1 MPGRRI
7 GAWFCE
13 PVDKVEGVL
22 TIMENKME
30 KHTKILGILFIVSGV
45 LSIFWGFI
53 IVFVLLGSG
62 FVTSDGDVFAMLS
75 VIAVISSSFLFVTG
89 IPEIIAGWGLLEKKR
104 WSRILA
110 IIMGI
115 INLMDIPF
123 GLALGVYALWVLF
136 NPESKEFLDA

>member
-1 MPGRRI
+1 
-7 GAWFCE
+7 
-13 PVDKVEGVL
+13 
-22 TIMENKME
+22 MENKME